1 MEHERFELQNVANPS
16 EMAASSAKMLQMA
29 RKTGR
34 KKIFKKNKTEQHNSW
49 ILDPL
54 KFKDPGFINVLKVWP
69 SQKMCKKF

>member
-1 MEHERFELQNVANPS
+1 
-16 EMAASSAKMLQMA
+16 MLQMA